1 MKEQKKDYFSE
12 GRGSFACAIWLLL
25 FWLAIIFFVLKIPIF
40 IKICAVIIFFLAYTI
55 NIGVKIRK
63 IYNEKKIKTVN

>member
-1 MKEQKKDYFSE
+1 MKGQKKTYFSE

-40 IKICAVIIFFLAYTI
+40 IKICAVIIFLAYTI

-63 IYNEKKIKTVN
+63 IYNEKKD